1 MEAREL
7 KKGRGV
13 KVSSGKIVLKRLFTT
28 MVNLLAKTGKKV
40 KDLVDE
46 ASKSR
51 RLKNRKIQDEK
62 DLDLDKKGVSKKEKK
77 DTLKK
82 DTLKKDTSKKKEFS
96 KKKKKE
102 TSKKKGSKDVSKAT
116 EESISAIKKTLKE
129 KEETLK
135 EIEGSVKN
143 ENLIKVVKIL
153 GKWIK
158 VRRLL
163 EIEEGIRSI
172 ERTLREVE
180 LSILTIKVERS
191 GAVVKE
197 MINEVR
203 SVVESMKER
212 VKETKRIMEKAV
224 VAKDYTLLNEA
235 KRKVDD
241 LVLLKRDGIGLF
253 QLRKVEKWDLSTLE
267 SLKEEVKSI
276 KSILN
281 SINRK
286 GYVNDIR
293 IIDYP
298 LYASFVMSFVQLKD
312 EDKIEASY
320 EEILRMKENSLKT
333 HEKINLS
340 RWIHSLINLNMY
352 HLTSSIKLQ
361 ESKIKAELKLQ
372 EEENPS
378 VEVLT
383 SDLIES
389 SERWDDL
396 MVDIDTLSR

>member
-1 MEAREL
+1 M
-7 KKGRGV
+7 
-13 KVSSGKIVLKRLFTT
+13 
-28 MVNLLAKTGKKV
+28 
-40 KDLVDE
+40 
-46 ASKSR
+46 R
-51 RLKNRKIQDEK
+51 RI
-62 DLDLDKKGVSKKEKK
+62 
-77 DTLKK
+77 
-82 DTLKKDTSKKKEFS
+82 
-96 KKKKKE
+96 
-102 TSKKKGSKDVSKAT
+102 
-116 EESISAIKKTLKE
+116 
-129 KEETLK
+129 
-135 EIEGSVKN
+135 
-143 ENLIKVVKIL
+143 
-153 GKWIK
+153 
-158 VRRLL
+158 L

-172 ERTLREVE
+172 ERALREVE
-180 LSILTIKVERS
+180 LSILTLKVEKS
-191 GAVVKE
+191 GAVINE

-212 VKETKRIMEKAV
+212 VKEAKLIMEKAV
-224 VAKDYTLLNEA
+224 AVKTVEKDNTLLNES
-235 KRKVDD
+235 KRKVED

-253 QLRKVEKWDLSTLE
+253 QLSKVEKWDLSTLE
-267 SLKEEVKSI
+267 LLKEEVKGI

-281 SINRK
+281 SINSK
-286 GYVNDIR
+286 GYVNDTK

-320 EEILRMKENSLKT
+320 EEVLKMKENSLKT

-372 EEENPS
+372 EGEVNPS
-378 VEVLT
+378 VEVLS